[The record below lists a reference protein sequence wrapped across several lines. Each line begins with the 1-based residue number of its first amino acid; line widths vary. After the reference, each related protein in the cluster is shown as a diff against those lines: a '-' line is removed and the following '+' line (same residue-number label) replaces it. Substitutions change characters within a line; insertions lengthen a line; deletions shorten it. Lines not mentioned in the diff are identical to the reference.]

1 MVPRSRNIQKIFIE
15 HNEERSVPKNLA
27 GARAMARHINNGGK
41 MHDTVGESIVTMTQE
56 LKTLRE
62 SQTMLNEQVL

>member
-1 MVPRSRNIQKIFIE
+1 MKNVSYSQVKI
-15 HNEERSVPKNLA
+15 SA

>member
-1 MVPRSRNIQKIFIE
+1 
-15 HNEERSVPKNLA
+15 
-27 GARAMARHINNGGK
+27 MARHINNGGK

-62 SQTMLNEQVL
+62 FRKLC